1 MSPRL
6 LALVPLAVAINVAM
20 SFLVNQLGLPV
31 YLDTVGTVLTA
42 VLVGPLAGAVAG
54 TLSQILIALQVG
66 TFMLA
71 FIPIQAIIALLAGL
85 AAWRSGFA
93 SPARALGWG
102 ILVGILAGGASSV
115 ISYFVFAG
123 VTATGVTAITTLLR
137 GLGLSQVQSVVFS
150 SIGTD
155 ILDKALVFLLVALV
169 LRRFPERLL
178 GRFPLAARALGR

>member
-1 MSPRL
+1 M
-6 LALVPLAVAINVAM
+6 PLAVAINVAM

-42 VLVGPLAGAVAG
+42 VLVGPLAGAVVGA
-54 TLSQILIALQVG
+54 LSQALIALQVG

-71 FIPIQAIIALLAGL
+71 FIPIQVLIALLAGL
-85 AAWRSGFA
+85 AAWRAGFA
-93 SPARALGWG
+93 SPGRAIGWG
-102 ILVGILAGGASSV
+102 LLVGALAGGSSSV
-115 ISYFVFAG
+115 ISYWVFAG

-137 GLGLSQVQSVVFS
+137 GLGLTQVQSIVFS

-155 ILDKALVFLLVALV
+155 LLDKTLVFLLVALV
-169 LRRFPERLL
+169 LSRFPQRLL